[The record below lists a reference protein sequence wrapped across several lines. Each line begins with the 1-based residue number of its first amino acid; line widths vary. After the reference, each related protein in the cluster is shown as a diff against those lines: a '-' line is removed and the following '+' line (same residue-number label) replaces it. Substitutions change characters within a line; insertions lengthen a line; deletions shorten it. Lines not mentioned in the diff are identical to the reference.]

1 MPKRAMTP
9 FSWILHK
16 WRGSLRLRHTIL
28 LSGSILLLMGLIS
41 TIMVAELRSA
51 LRGAAEDKAVAFTQA
66 FALGGWAA
74 IHENLFRI
82 QEALL
87 EYSRG
92 ADMRGIEVIDKSNMI
107 IAAKTPNK
115 IGLVLEDQLWMDMKK
130 MNRQVI
136 QYSTNPQ
143 GEQLLIIVAPLVG
156 KGQIEA
162 WIRVIFSLDHLRR
175 EETELVQRMT
185 FLTLLLMAAGILGVQ
200 WAQKQVSG
208 ILQRVITSL
217 QEPLKKLRVP
227 SEIPGSKKSTSPQ
240 DPQSKILTHGDIEH
254 LVETVTETLG
264 LLKTQSEALHESTQL
279 LEQKV
284 MDRTADLTESKRS
297 LEKEIADRRLAQTQL
312 EQLSRQ
318 NQLILNSAGEGIYGL
333 DLDGIVT
340 FVNPAGAKL
349 LGYDVQELL
358 GQSLKQLVHKTRPQG
373 SPALEIDGGMYT
385 PFKDGAVHQTDTEAM
400 WRKDGSDF
408 PVEFTSTPIWEGQQ
422 VAGVV
427 VTFRDITERKQA
439 QEAMQQAK
447 SAAETANRAKSDF
460 LASMSHELRTPL
472 NGILGYA
479 QILKRDS
486 GLGDKQKAGVDV
498 IQRSGEHLLTLINDI
513 LDLAKI
519 EAQKAEIQASDFQL
533 PEFLQQVAKIIRLK
547 AEQVGLSFFY
557 EPQDSIPMVVRG
569 DEKRLRQ
576 ILLNLLSNAVKFTE
590 KGNVTLRVENA
601 PTTSEGSE
609 QVQFLVEDTG
619 RGIPAVQ
626 LEEIFLPFHQVGD
639 HTRQHEGTG
648 LGLAITKK
656 LVRLMGGSL
665 QVKSTVGKGST
676 FGIILPLPSIKDWS
690 PSMPD
695 QEQMII
701 GFTGDRK
708 RILVVDDKWENRA
721 VILNLLVPLGF
732 EVIEAGDGG
741 EGVKKTHDER
751 PDLIVMDIVMPE
763 IDGLE
768 ATRLIRESTEVSA
781 TPIIASSASAFDFN
795 RQDAITAG
803 CTDFLPKPIQADKL
817 FEQLRVHLA
826 LEWVYASQSV
836 SPDSVHAEE
845 TPLIPLPQEELTAL
859 LALAKGG
866 KIGAIRKHLT
876 NIENLDD
883 QYKPFLEELRK
894 ITKSFDMAQLTKF
907 LMTYVE
913 PNP

>member
-1 MPKRAMTP
+1 MPKRSMTP
-9 FSWILHK
+9 FSWILNK

-28 LSGSILLLMGLIS
+28 LSGFVLLLMGLIS
-41 TIMVAELRSA
+41 SIMLAKLRST
-51 LRGAAEDKAVAFTQA
+51 LREAAEEKALSFTQA

-87 EYSRG
+87 EYSQG
-92 ADMRGIEVIDKSNMI
+92 DDIRGIEVIDQSNMI
-107 IAAKTPNK
+107 IAAKIPNK
-115 IGLVLEDQLWMDMKK
+115 IGLVLDEQLWLDMKQ

-136 QYSTNPQ
+136 QYSTSPQ

-175 EETELVQRMT
+175 EETQLAQRMI
-185 FLTLLLMAAGILGVQ
+185 LITLLLMAAGILGVQ
-200 WAQKQVSG
+200 WAQKQVSA
-208 ILQRVITSL
+208 ILQRVITNL
-217 QEPLKKLRVP
+217 QDALTKLKVP
-227 SEIPGSKKSTSPQ
+227 GESPRLDTSTSPQ
-240 DPQSKILTHGDIEH
+240 DPTPTKRIHGDIEH
-254 LVETVTETLG
+254 LVETVTETVG
-264 LLKTQSEALHESTQL
+264 LLKSQSEALQESTQL

-284 MDRTADLTESKRS
+284 MDRTADLMESKGS
-297 LEKEIADRRLAQTQL
+297 LEKEIADRRLAQNQV
-312 EQLSRQ
+312 EQISRQ

-333 DLDGIVT
+333 DLDGNVT
-340 FVNPAGAKL
+340 FINPAGAKL
-349 LGYDVQELL
+349 LGYSIEEML
-358 GQSLKQLVHKTRPQG
+358 GQSLKQLVHQTKPKASPG
-373 SPALEIDGGMYT
+373 SENDGGMYA
-385 PFKDGAVHQTDTEAM
+385 PPKDGRVHQADTEAM
-400 WRKDGSDF
+400 WKKDGSEF

-439 QEAMQQAK
+439 QQVMQQAK
-447 SAAETANRAKSDF
+447 LTAETANRAKSDF

-486 GLGDKQKAGVDV
+486 ELGVKQKAGIEV

-519 EAQKAEIQASDFQL
+519 EAQKLEIQTTDFQL
-533 PEFLQQVAKIIRLK
+533 PEFLQQLAKIIRVK

-557 EPQDSIPMVVRG
+557 EPQDTLPMVVRG

-576 ILLNLLSNAVKFTE
+576 ILLNILSNAVKFTE
-590 KGNVTLRVENA
+590 EGHVTLRVEYA
-601 PTTSEGSE
+601 PTSEGNE

-619 RGIPAVQ
+619 RGIPADE
-626 LEEIFLPFHQVGD
+626 LEEIFLPFQQVGD
-639 HTRQHEGTG
+639 HTRQQEGTG

-665 QVKSTVGKGST
+665 TVKSTVGKGSI
-676 FGIILPLPSIKDWS
+676 FGIILPLTPVKDWTPSIS
-690 PSMPD
+690 V
-695 QEQMII
+695 QEQPII
-701 GFTGDRK
+701 GFTGGRK
-708 RILVVDDKWENRA
+708 RILVVDDNWENRA
-721 VILNLLVPLGF
+721 VLLNLVTPLGF
-732 EVIEAGDGG
+732 EVIEAGDGR
-741 EGVKKTHDER
+741 EGVKKTQDER

-768 ATRLIRESTEVSA
+768 ATRQIRELPEVGA

-795 RQDAITAG
+795 RQDAIKAG

-826 LEWVYASQSV
+826 LEWVYASLSD
-836 SPDSVHAEE
+836 SPDSVPKGE
-845 TPLIPLPQEELTAL
+845 TTLIPLPQEELTAL

-866 KIGAIRKHLT
+866 KIGAIRKHLAK
-876 NIENLDD
+876 IEELDD

-913 PNP
+913 NNQ

>member
-1 MPKRAMTP
+1 MTP

-115 IGLVLEDQLWMDMKK
+115 IGLVLEDQLWVDMKK

-175 EETELVQRMT
+175 EETALVQRMT
-185 FLTLLLMAAGILGVQ
+185 FLSLLLMAAGILGVQ

-254 LVETVTETLG
+254 LVETVTETVG

-340 FVNPAGAKL
+340 FVNPAGATL
-349 LGYDVQELL
+349 STVI
-358 GQSLKQLVHKTRPQG
+358 
-373 SPALEIDGGMYT
+373 A
-385 PFKDGAVHQTDTEAM
+385 TEAGV
-400 WRKDGSDF
+400 RSSSV
-408 PVEFTSTPIWEGQQ
+408 PS
-422 VAGVV
+422 VA
-427 VTFRDITERKQA
+427 
-439 QEAMQQAK
+439 
-447 SAAETANRAKSDF
+447 
-460 LASMSHELRTPL
+460 LA
-472 NGILGYA
+472 
-479 QILKRDS
+479 
-486 GLGDKQKAGVDV
+486 
-498 IQRSGEHLLTLINDI
+498 
-513 LDLAKI
+513 
-519 EAQKAEIQASDFQL
+519 
-533 PEFLQQVAKIIRLK
+533 
-547 AEQVGLSFFY
+547 
-557 EPQDSIPMVVRG
+557 
-569 DEKRLRQ
+569 
-576 ILLNLLSNAVKFTE
+576 
-590 KGNVTLRVENA
+590 
-601 PTTSEGSE
+601 
-609 QVQFLVEDTG
+609 
-619 RGIPAVQ
+619 
-626 LEEIFLPFHQVGD
+626 
-639 HTRQHEGTG
+639 
-648 LGLAITKK
+648 
-656 LVRLMGGSL
+656 
-665 QVKSTVGKGST
+665 
-676 FGIILPLPSIKDWS
+676 
-690 PSMPD
+690 
-695 QEQMII
+695 
-701 GFTGDRK
+701 
-708 RILVVDDKWENRA
+708 
-721 VILNLLVPLGF
+721 
-732 EVIEAGDGG
+732 
-741 EGVKKTHDER
+741 
-751 PDLIVMDIVMPE
+751 LIV
-763 IDGLE
+763 
-768 ATRLIRESTEVSA
+768 
-781 TPIIASSASAFDFN
+781 
-795 RQDAITAG
+795 
-803 CTDFLPKPIQADKL
+803 
-817 FEQLRVHLA
+817 
-826 LEWVYASQSV
+826 
-836 SPDSVHAEE
+836 
-845 TPLIPLPQEELTAL
+845 
-859 LALAKGG
+859 
-866 KIGAIRKHLT
+866 
-876 NIENLDD
+876 
-883 QYKPFLEELRK
+883 
-894 ITKSFDMAQLTKF
+894 
-907 LMTYVE
+907 
-913 PNP
+913 

>member
-1 MPKRAMTP
+1 
-9 FSWILHK
+9 
-16 WRGSLRLRHTIL
+16 
-28 LSGSILLLMGLIS
+28 
-41 TIMVAELRSA
+41 
-51 LRGAAEDKAVAFTQA
+51 
-66 FALGGWAA
+66 
-74 IHENLFRI
+74 
-82 QEALL
+82 
-87 EYSRG
+87 
-92 ADMRGIEVIDKSNMI
+92 
-107 IAAKTPNK
+107 
-115 IGLVLEDQLWMDMKK
+115 
-130 MNRQVI
+130 
-136 QYSTNPQ
+136 
-143 GEQLLIIVAPLVG
+143 
-156 KGQIEA
+156 
-162 WIRVIFSLDHLRR
+162 
-175 EETELVQRMT
+175 
-185 FLTLLLMAAGILGVQ
+185 
-200 WAQKQVSG
+200 
-208 ILQRVITSL
+208 
-217 QEPLKKLRVP
+217 
-227 SEIPGSKKSTSPQ
+227 
-240 DPQSKILTHGDIEH
+240 
-254 LVETVTETLG
+254 
-264 LLKTQSEALHESTQL
+264 
-279 LEQKV
+279 

-312 EQLSRQ
+312 EQLGRQ

-333 DLDGIVT
+333 NLDGIVT

-349 LGYDVQELL
+349 LGYDVEELL
-358 GQSLKQLVHKTRPQG
+358 GQSLKQLIHQTRPPG
-373 SPALEIDGGMYT
+373 SPPLEKEGGLYT
-385 PFKDGAVHQTDTEAM
+385 PFKDGAVHQTDTEVM

-427 VTFRDITERKQA
+427 VTFGDITERKQA
-439 QEAMQQAK
+439 QKAMQQAK
-447 SAAETANRAKSDF
+447 LAAEAANKAKSDF

-486 GLGDKQKAGVDV
+486 GLGDKQKAGVEV

-519 EAQKAEIQASDFQL
+519 EAQKLEIQATDFQL
-533 PEFLQQVAKIIRLK
+533 PDFLQQIAKIIRLK
-547 AEQVGLSFFY
+547 TEQVGLTFFY
-557 EPQDSIPMVVRG
+557 EPQDSLPMVVRG

-590 KGNVTLRVENA
+590 KGHVTLRVENA

-619 RGIPAVQ
+619 RGIPTEK
-626 LEEIFLPFHQVGD
+626 LEEIFLPFQQIGD

-665 QVKSTVGKGST
+665 NVKSTVGKGST
-676 FGIILPLPSIKDWS
+676 FGIILPLPSVKDWT
-690 PSMPD
+690 PLRPD
-695 QEQMII
+695 QEKLII
-701 GFTGDRK
+701 GFSGGRK

-721 VILNLLVPLGF
+721 VLLNLLEPLGF
-732 EVIEAGDGG
+732 EVIEAGDGR
-741 EGVKKTHDER
+741 EGVKKTHEER
-751 PDLIVMDIVMPE
+751 PDLIVIDIVMPE

-795 RQDAITAG
+795 RQDAIQAG

-817 FEQLRVHLA
+817 FEQLRIHLA

-836 SPDSVHAEE
+836 SPDSALAEQ
-845 TPLIPLPQEELTAL
+845 TPIIPLPQEELTAL

-866 KIGAIRKHLT
+866 KIGAIRQQLK